1 MGRPLSDPGVV
12 GSSRKDTFVG
22 DEARTERRGV
32 FDTWSP
38 SPVEGGVVRDWDEM
52 EKIWQQIFFNELRL
66 DPENKPIL
74 LSEPPLNPGAKREK
88 TAEVI
93 SNQRFLLLPGDSS
106 SFQVLFET
114 FGIPSLCLENRATL
128 ALASSGRVTG
138 LVVLSG
144 HLRLL
149 YSKSYNDVVRPYY
162 HTLCA
167 SI

>member
-12 GSSRKDTFVG
+12 GGSRKDTFVG

-38 SPVEGGVVRDWDEM
+38 SPVEGGVVRDWAGM

-93 SNQRFLLLPGDSS
+93 SNQRFLLFPGDS
-106 SFQVLFET
+106 
-114 FGIPSLCLENRATL
+114 R
-128 ALASSGRVTG
+128 
-138 LVVLSG
+138 
-144 HLRLL
+144 
-149 YSKSYNDVVRPYY
+149 
-162 HTLCA
+162 
-167 SI
+167 